1 MRFNLSKP
9 LMLAGALLV
18 VSTAWAGDVFVI
30 ANSGLNLTAEE
41 VRDVFTG
48 EKQLAG
54 SVKFTPMDNS
64 SAQADFLSKVVKV
77 EATKYTSIWVKKG
90 FRDGLNP
97 PPMRSSDAEVINAVK
112 SSPGGVGY
120 VSKATPDVKVIHKY

>member
-1 MRFNLSKP
+1 
-9 LMLAGALLV
+9 
-18 VSTAWAGDVFVI
+18 
-30 ANSGLNLTAEE
+30 

-54 SVKFTPMDNS
+54 NVKFVPMDNAS
-64 SAQADFLSKVVKV
+64 LQADFLSKVLKV
-77 EATKYTSIWVKKG
+77 EANKYTSIWVKKG

-97 PPMRSSDAEVINAVK
+97 PPTRGNDAEVINIVK
-112 SSPGGVGY
+112 SNLGAVGY